1 MGAVMS
7 VPWNLI
13 AMAFGW
19 RASFW
24 PEGVDPRLV
33 IRHKRHADRLAG
45 ADAWKRAV
53 LISIRAP
60 DFVNPK
66 GRPSS

>member
-1 MGAVMS
+1 MS
-7 VPWNLI
+7 VPWRLI

-19 RASFW
+19 RASFRL
-24 PEGVDPRLV
+24 EGAHPRLV
-33 IRHKRHADRLAG
+33 IHHRRFCDRFAG

-60 DFVNPK
+60 GFINPT
-66 GRPSS
+66 GRPKS